1 VIERITISLGL
12 AAAIT
17 LMICIVVG
25 SIWAVAHVAPA
36 WAPIVLL
43 FAIWIILVVVEL
55 ASSDE

>member
-1 VIERITISLGL
+1 MIERITISLGL
-12 AAAIT
+12 AAGVT
-17 LMICIVVG
+17 LVVCVVVG
-25 SIWAVAHVAPA
+25 SIWAVAHVVPA

>member
-36 WAPIVLL
+36 WAPVVLF
-43 FAIWIILVVVEL
+43 FAVWIILIFVEL
-55 ASSDE
+55 ASGE